1 MKIGSSQFMKQY
13 DEYLLNHGYQIN
25 ELVDK
30 ASDCLIKHMHG
41 QRYCLLCG
49 PGNNGADGLS
59 LAIKLFLQGK
69 QVTVYIFEDQNHLSQ
84 ANRYYLDQCY
94 ALNLEV
100 ILLNEDILDEVI
112 LHMKDCDIIVDA
124 MFGNGLNSSP
134 RGLYQTVIEQIN
146 QLYDQEIIAVDIP
159 TGLNCDNGK
168 PYQSV
173 VCATQT
179 ITLTAL
185 KNGFLNPDS
194 TSFTGQVIV
203 EELDVED
210 VSEEVGLYQLADQK
224 MMCSL
229 LKERR
234 FDGHKGDYGRTL
246 LITGCH
252 EYKGASLLSAKSC
265 VYSGSGVVTVMSE
278 QAVID
283 ALTVYCPEVTTQ
295 LRPAVMR
302 KEDFL
307 KYQAILIGCGLGQS
321 IDSYR
326 HVIDVFSM
334 SHQPLVVD
342 ADALTILSSNLDL
355 LKNQERDII
364 LTPHMGEFR
373 RLCEFDEHSDMLFV
387 ARNFALKHHV
397 ILVLK
402 GPYTIVTDG
411 QESYRIFAGNKA
423 MASGGMGDTLAGIIT
438 SLLGQGYG
446 GLQAAMLGVYIH
458 GRAGDCLANDAYT
471 IIPSKLIDVIPQT
484 MLQMIYEKND
494 LS

>member
-1 MKIGSSQFMKQY
+1 
-13 DEYLLNHGYQIN
+13 
-25 ELVDK
+25 
-30 ASDCLIKHMHG
+30 
-41 QRYCLLCG
+41 
-49 PGNNGADGLS
+49 
-59 LAIKLFLQGK
+59 
-69 QVTVYIFEDQNHLSQ
+69 
-84 ANRYYLDQCY
+84 
-94 ALNLEV
+94 
-100 ILLNEDILDEVI
+100 
-112 LHMKDCDIIVDA
+112 
-124 MFGNGLNSSP
+124 
-134 RGLYQTVIEQIN
+134 
-146 QLYDQEIIAVDIP
+146 
-159 TGLNCDNGK
+159 
-168 PYQSV
+168 
-173 VCATQT
+173 
-179 ITLTAL
+179 
-185 KNGFLNPDS
+185 
-194 TSFTGQVIV
+194 
-203 EELDVED
+203 
-210 VSEEVGLYQLADQK
+210 
-224 MMCSL
+224 
-229 LKERR
+229 
-234 FDGHKGDYGRTL
+234 
-246 LITGCH
+246 
-252 EYKGASLLSAKSC
+252 
-265 VYSGSGVVTVMSE
+265 
-278 QAVID
+278 
-283 ALTVYCPEVTTQ
+283 
-295 LRPAVMR
+295 MR

-438 SLLGQGYG
+438 SLLGQGYS

-458 GRAGDCLANDAYT
+458 GRAGDCLAKEAYT
-471 IIPSKLIDVIPQT
+471 IIPSKLIDIIPQT